1 MQKPTSSFVS
11 VKTRVLLIDF
21 ELPMFF
27 RILKNKECLYFPL
40 KKPNQ
45 FWYGPGFFA
54 LVQKF
59 HLLSMSVR
67 ISQSFFMNF
76 SPDGTKCGRLEKI
89 DYFKTLKIST
99 FSRKLWK
106 KWNITWKLY
115 SFLVWYLCS
124 IEIKEVGKCENFPN
138 EKKNVANP
146 SHDLKWTFDNLTWR
160 GYIEAKKKHIWPGTG
175 VTFYKKVL

>member
-1 MQKPTSSFVS
+1 M
-11 VKTRVLLIDF
+11 
-21 ELPMFF
+21 
-27 RILKNKECLYFPL
+27 LYFPL

-124 IEIKEVGKCENFPN
+124 LEIKEVGKCENFPN
-138 EKKNVANP
+138 EKKMSRTPPTTLNG
-146 SHDLKWTFDNLTWR
+146 SLTIWPDE
-160 GYIEAKKKHIWPGTG
+160 GTLQQKKHIWPGTG
-175 VTFYKKVL
+175 VTFYKKFYKKWNGPEKEDFLRQLIHYTLFL

>member
-1 MQKPTSSFVS
+1 MARKEYNVFDFDLSIFFCISKILIFWLETAEP
-11 VKTRVLLIDF
+11 VLI
-21 ELPMFF
+21 
-27 RILKNKECLYFPL
+27 
-40 KKPNQ
+40 
-45 FWYGPGFFA
+45 WAWFFA

-124 IEIKEVGKCENFPN
+124 LEIKEVGKCENFPN
-138 EKKNVANP
+138 EKKCREP
-146 SHDLKWTFDNLTWR
+146 LPR
-160 GYIEAKKKHIWPGTG
+160 P
-175 VTFYKKVL
+175 